1 MTNVSCASTKYWNI
15 REQVCVSRQD
25 CENILNEQITESDT
39 RHVYFVYNFYNTR
52 LYEDYL
58 NARVIVVC
66 RTRFII
72 KKSLDGNYKFKV
84 F

>member
-39 RHVYFVYNFYNTR
+39 RHVYFGLYNKIY
-52 LYEDYL
+52 YWK
-58 NARVIVVC
+58 VIGWELQ
-66 RTRFII
+66 I
-72 KKSLDGNYKFKV
+72 
-84 F
+84 